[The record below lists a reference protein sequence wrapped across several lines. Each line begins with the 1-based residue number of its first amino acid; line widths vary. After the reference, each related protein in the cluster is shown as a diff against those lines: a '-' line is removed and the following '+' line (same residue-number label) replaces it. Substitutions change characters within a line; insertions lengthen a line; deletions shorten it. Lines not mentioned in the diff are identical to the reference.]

1 MVLESSLRRNETP
14 VARFEATP
22 LSLRA
27 TPYRELVGKTPLI
40 DPAGMPEVK
49 CMLGMSNCDPSRN
62 SLRGKPLRIAGFQ

>member
-1 MVLESSLRRNETP
+1 VVLESSLRRKETP

-27 TPYRELVGKTPLI
+27 TPYRLVGRNTPSI
-40 DPAGMPEVK
+40 APAGRLEVM
-49 CMLGMSNCDPSRN
+49 CMLGISSWEPSRN